1 MMNIEHRPS
10 NIAHRTSRCYL
21 CREMI
26 RQETIDA
33 IMGAVRIEEVV
44 GDFVTLRRRGVNLVG
59 LCPFHNEKTP
69 SFNVNPARGIYKCFG
84 CGKAGNAVGFV
95 MEHEHLSYPE
105 ALRYLGRKYNVAVE
119 EEVQTDEERQLRDR
133 RDSLLHVHAFALDF
147 FRKSLFETEEGK
159 AIGLSYLKDREYRE
173 DILQKFELGYSPEAW
188 DALTARAMNEGFS
201 SDYLVE
207 SGLTIR
213 KDERYYDRF
222 RGRVIFPI
230 HNLTGAPVAFAGRIL
245 SSDRSRPKYINSP
258 ETEIYHK
265 SKVLYG
271 LHHARQAIVSHDECL
286 LVEGYTDVLSLH
298 QAGIENV
305 VASSGT
311 ALTVDQ
317 IRLIRRYTENITI
330 LYDGDEAGLKAS
342 FRGID
347 LILEQGLN
355 VRLVLF
361 PEGEDPD
368 SFVRKNRVNV
378 VRDFIRSR
386 SENFIPFKARLL
398 IRESEGDPV
407 KKAGGIRDI
416 VASVALVPDG
426 IKRNLFIRECSQL
439 MDIPEQTLMFEM
451 NKMLRRRLQ
460 ERRTEGGEDQVTEA
474 PPPPPQ
480 ALQTR
485 TRDHQAVEND
495 LVRILLNHGMLDF
508 DMPIQDQ
515 GSTELVPVN
524 TATYILHHLLSDG
537 LEASDPACRTV
548 IQVFRRHLE
557 KEELP
562 PIDLF
567 LNHPDAGVARLAI
580 DLITSPHNLSANW
593 KRHRIHV
600 PTEEQV
606 IRELVIN
613 AVNAFKLAHVERELE
628 RLGTDL
634 KGPLEAV
641 HQLALMARQNELLR

>member
-1 MMNIEHRPS
+1 
-10 NIAHRTSRCYL
+10 
-21 CREMI
+21 MI
-26 RQETIDA
+26 PQETVDA
-33 IMGAVRIEEVV
+33 ILGALRIEEVV
-44 GDFVTLRRRGVNLVG
+44 GDFVTLRRRGANLIG

-95 MEHEHLSYPE
+95 MEHEHLSFPE
-105 ALRYLGRKYNVAVE
+105 ALRYLGRKYNIEVK
-119 EEVQTDEERQLRDR
+119 EEVQTDEDRQLRDR
-133 RDSLLHVHAFALDF
+133 RDSLLHIHAFALEF
-147 FRKSLFETEEGK
+147 FKSSLFDTEEGK
-159 AIGLSYLKDREYRE
+159 AIGLSYFKDREFRE
-173 DILQKFELGYSPEAW
+173 EIIRKFELGYSPQAW

-201 SDYLVE
+201 SDYLIE

-213 KDERYYDRF
+213 KDDRLYDRF

-230 HNLTGAPVAFAGRIL
+230 HNLTGAPVAFAGRML
-245 SSDRSRPKYINSP
+245 GTAKDRPKYVNSP

-265 SKVLYG
+265 GKVLYG
-271 LHHARQAIVSHDECL
+271 LHQARPSIVSHDECL

-317 IRLIRRYTENITI
+317 VRLIRRYTENITI

-368 SFVRKNRVNV
+368 SYARKNRVNV

-398 IRESEGDPV
+398 NKEAEGDPV
-407 KKAGGIRDI
+407 KKAGVIRDI
-416 VASVALVPDG
+416 VASVALVPDA
-426 IKRNLFIRECSQL
+426 IKRNLFIRECGQL
-439 MDIPEQTLMFEM
+439 MDIPEQTLMFEL
-451 NKMLRRRLQ
+451 NKMMRRRLQ
-460 ERRTEGGEDQVTEA
+460 ERRGIEAEELPEPEA
-474 PPPPPQ
+474 PRPLPTGAKP
-480 ALQTR
+480 
-485 TRDHQAVEND
+485 RDRQSVERD

-508 DMPIQDQ
+508 DLLIPDQ
-515 GSTELVPVN
+515 GNVEVVPVN
-524 TATYILHHLLSDG
+524 TATYILHHLVSDG
-537 LEASDPACRTV
+537 LEPEDEASRTI
-548 IQVFRRHLE
+548 IQVYRKYLE

-567 LNHPDAGVARLAI
+567 LNHKDATVARLAI
-580 DLITSPHNLSANW
+580 DLVTTQHSLSSNW
-593 KRHRIHV
+593 KKHRIFV
-600 PTEEQV
+600 PAEDELLHD
-606 IRELVIN
+606 LVIN
-613 AVNAFKLAHVERELE
+613 AVNAFKLQHIEKELE
-628 RLGTDL
+628 RLGAEL
-634 KGPLEAV
+634 KLQEETE
-641 HQLALMARQNELLR
+641 HQLAMLSRQNELLRKKVEISRLLGRVISH